1 MYSNSQQLQQLQ
13 QLEHLEQFTTMTLKI
28 LYEDNHIIA
37 VYKPA
42 CVLAQG
48 DDTGEES
55 VFDLVKKYI
64 KEKYKKEGN
73 VFLGLVHRLDRPV
86 SGIMVFAK
94 TSKGASR
101 LSEQF
106 RNHEVEKT
114 YHAVVLG
121 KMERKKGIIFSHL
134 KKDNDK
140 NKVFVHKIADRE
152 TKESELSYEVV
163 ESDDKFSLLKV
174 KPLTGRSHQIRAQL
188 SSVGHPIVGDIKY
201 GAPESLPDNSIM
213 LRATGL
219 VFRTATGDEFIKL
232 EIPPFELPQN

>member
-1 MYSNSQQLQQLQ
+1 MTIITNKMSLQ
-13 QLEHLEQFTTMTLKI
+13 I

-37 VYKPA
+37 VYKPS

-55 VFDLVKKYI
+55 VFDFVKKYI
-64 KEKYKKEGN
+64 KEKYKKPGN

-121 KMERKKGIIFSHL
+121 KMERKKGNIISHL
-134 KKDNDK
+134 KKNEDK
-140 NKVFVHKIADRE
+140 NKVFVHRSADRD

-163 ESDDKFSLLKV
+163 ESNDEFSLLKI

-201 GAPESLPDNSIM
+201 GTKESLPDNSIM

-219 VFRTATGDEFIKL
+219 VFRKATEDKLIKL
-232 EIPPFELPQN
+232 EIPPLELPEN

>member
-1 MYSNSQQLQQLQ
+1 
-13 QLEHLEQFTTMTLKI
+13 MTLKI

-42 CVLAQG
+42 GILAQG
-48 DDTGEES
+48 DEIGEES
-55 VFDLVKKYI
+55 IFDLVKKHI
-64 KEKYKKEGN
+64 KEKYKKQGN

-86 SGIMVFAK
+86 SGIMIFGK

-114 YHAVVLG
+114 YHAIVLG
-121 KMERKKGIIFSHL
+121 KMERKKGLIISHL
-134 KKDNDK
+134 KKDK
-140 NKVFVHKIADRE
+140 NKNKAFIHKSAGAG

-163 ESDDKFSLLKV
+163 ESNDKLSLLKI

-188 SSVGHPIVGDIKY
+188 SSIGHPIVGDIKY
-201 GAPESLPDNSIM
+201 GAPESLSDNSIM
-213 LRATGL
+213 LGATGL
-219 VFRTATGDEFIKL
+219 VFRKATGDELLKI
-232 EIPPFELPQN
+232 EIPKELGFRL

>member
-1 MYSNSQQLQQLQ
+1 M
-13 QLEHLEQFTTMTLKI
+13 TTMTLKI

-64 KEKYKKEGN
+64 KEKYEKPGN
-73 VFLGLVHRLDRPV
+73 VFIGLVHRLDRPV
-86 SGIMVFAK
+86 SGIMIFAK

-114 YHAVVLG
+114 YHAAILG
-121 KMERKKGIIFSHL
+121 KMDRKKGIIISHL
-134 KKDNDK
+134 KKNEDK
-140 NKVFVHKIADRE
+140 NKVFVHRSADKN
-152 TKESELSYEVV
+152 TKESELSYEAVG
-163 ESDDKFSLLKV
+163 SNDKFSLLKI

-213 LRATGL
+213 LSATGL

-232 EIPPFELPQN
+232 EIPPFEMPKI

>member
-1 MYSNSQQLQQLQ
+1 M
-13 QLEHLEQFTTMTLKI
+13 TMTLKI

-42 CVLAQG
+42 CVLSQG

-55 VFDLVKKYI
+55 VFDMVKKYI
-64 KEKYKKEGN
+64 KKKYKKEGN

-86 SGIMVFAK
+86 SGIMIFAK

-101 LSEQF
+101 VSEQF

-114 YHAVVLG
+114 YYAVVFG
-121 KMERKKGIIFSHL
+121 KMERKKGIIVSHL
-134 KKDNDK
+134 KKNEDK
-140 NKVFVHKIADRE
+140 NKVFVHQSADRD

-163 ESDDKFSLLKV
+163 ESNNKFSLLKI

-188 SSVGHPIVGDIKY
+188 SSIRHPIVGDIKY
-201 GAPESLPDNSIM
+201 GAKESLPDHSIM

-219 VFRTATGDEFIKL
+219 VFKTATGDELIKL
-232 EIPPFELPQN
+232 EIPPFELPR

>member
-1 MYSNSQQLQQLQ
+1 MSLITNKIS
-13 QLEHLEQFTTMTLKI
+13 LKI
-28 LYEDNHIIA
+28 LYEDNHIVA

-42 CVLAQG
+42 GILAQG
-48 DDTGEES
+48 DETGDES

-64 KEKYKKEGN
+64 REKYKKQGN

-86 SGIMVFAK
+86 SGIMVFGK

-114 YHAVVLG
+114 YHAVVWG
-121 KMERKKGIIFSHL
+121 KMERRKGIIVSHL
-134 KKDNDK
+134 EKNEDK
-140 NKVFVHKIADRE
+140 NKVFVHKSASKD

-163 ESDDKFSLLKV
+163 ESNDKFSLLKIN
-174 KPLTGRSHQIRAQL
+174 PLTGRSHQIRAQL

-201 GAPESLPDNSIM
+201 GAKQPLSDNNIM
-213 LRATGL
+213 LSATGL
-219 VFRTATGDEFIKL
+219 TFRKATGDDLIKL
-232 EIPPFELPQN
+232 EIPSMKLSEPEQA

>member
-1 MYSNSQQLQQLQ
+1 
-13 QLEHLEQFTTMTLKI
+13 MTLQI

-42 CVLAQG
+42 CILSQG
-48 DDTGEES
+48 DETGEES
-55 VFDLVKKYI
+55 VFDMVKKYI

-86 SGIMVFAK
+86 SGIMIFAK

-114 YHAVVLG
+114 YHAVVFG
-121 KMERKKGIIFSHL
+121 KMERKKGIIVSHL
-134 KKDNDK
+134 KKNEDK
-140 NKVFVHKIADRE
+140 NKVFVHQSAGRD

-163 ESDDKFSLLKV
+163 DSNAKFSLLKI

-188 SSVGHPIVGDIKY
+188 SSIRHPIVGDIKY
-201 GAPESLPDNSIM
+201 GAKESLPDHSIM
-213 LRATGL
+213 LSATGL
-219 VFRTATGDEFIKL
+219 VFRTATGDEVIKL
-232 EIPPFELPQN
+232 EIPPFELPR

>member
-1 MYSNSQQLQQLQ
+1 
-13 QLEHLEQFTTMTLKI
+13 MTLKI
-28 LYEDNHIIA
+28 LYEDNHIIV

-42 CVLAQG
+42 GVLAQG
-48 DDTGEES
+48 DETGEES

-64 KEKYKKEGN
+64 KEKYKKPGN

-121 KMERKKGIIFSHL
+121 KMDRKKGLIISHL
-134 KKDNDK
+134 KKDKDK
-140 NKVFVHKIADRE
+140 NKTFVRQSADRD

-163 ESDDKFSLLKV
+163 ESDSKFSLLKI

-201 GAPESLPDNSIM
+201 GAKDSLPDNSIM
-213 LRATGL
+213 LSATGL
-219 VFRTATGDEFIKL
+219 IFKKAAGDEFVNLK
-232 EIPPFELPQN
+232 IPPMKLAE

>member
-1 MYSNSQQLQQLQ
+1 
-13 QLEHLEQFTTMTLKI
+13 MTLNI

-37 VYKPA
+37 VYKPSG
-42 CVLAQG
+42 VLAQG
-48 DDTGEES
+48 DETGEES
-55 VFDLVKKYI
+55 LLDLVKKYI
-64 KEKYKKEGN
+64 KEKRKKPGN

-86 SGIMVFAK
+86 SGIIIFAK

-114 YHAVVLG
+114 YHAVVSG
-121 KMERKKGIIFSHL
+121 KMDRKKGVIFSHL
-134 KKDNDK
+134 MKDEDK
-140 NKVFVHKIADRE
+140 NKVFVRQSASRD

-163 ESDDKFSLLKV
+163 ESNNKFSLLKV

-201 GAPESLPDNSIM
+201 GAKESLPDNSIM
-213 LRATGL
+213 LSATGL
-219 VFRTATGDEFIKL
+219 IFRKATGDELVKL
-232 EIPPFELPQN
+232 EILPMRLGE

>member
-1 MYSNSQQLQQLQ
+1 
-13 QLEHLEQFTTMTLKI
+13 MTLNI

-37 VYKPA
+37 VYKPSG
-42 CVLAQG
+42 VLAQG
-48 DDTGEES
+48 DETGEES
-55 VFDLVKKYI
+55 LLDLVKKYI
-64 KEKYKKEGN
+64 KEKRKKPGN

-86 SGIMVFAK
+86 SGIIIFAK

-114 YHAVVLG
+114 YHAVVSG
-121 KMERKKGIIFSHL
+121 KMDRKKGVIFSHL
-134 KKDNDK
+134 MKDEDK
-140 NKVFVHKIADRE
+140 NKVFVRQSASRD

-163 ESDDKFSLLKV
+163 ESNNKFSLLKV

-201 GAPESLPDNSIM
+201 GAKESLPDNSIM
-213 LRATGL
+213 LSATGL
-219 VFRTATGDEFIKL
+219 TFKKATGDELIKL
-232 EIPPFELPQN
+232 EVPPMKLIE

>member
-1 MYSNSQQLQQLQ
+1 MPLQ
-13 QLEHLEQFTTMTLKI
+13 I

-42 CVLAQG
+42 GILAQG
-48 DDTGEES
+48 DETGDEP
-55 VFDLVKKYI
+55 VFDSVKKYI
-64 KEKYKKEGN
+64 KEKYKKPGN

-106 RNHEVEKT
+106 RNHEVKKT

-121 KMERKKGIIFSHL
+121 KMERKKGVIISHL
-134 KKDNDK
+134 KKNEDK
-140 NKVFVHKIADRE
+140 NKVFVHRSADKD
-152 TKESELSYEVV
+152 TKESELSYEIV
-163 ESDDKFSLLKV
+163 ESNDKFSLLKI

-188 SSVGHPIVGDIKY
+188 SSIGHPIAGDIKY

-219 VFRTATGDEFIKL
+219 VFRTATGDESIKL
-232 EIPPFELPQN
+232 EIPPFEMPKI

>member
-1 MYSNSQQLQQLQ
+1 MFTPLQ
-13 QLEHLEQFTTMTLKI
+13 I

-42 CVLAQG
+42 GVLSQG
-48 DDTGEES
+48 DDTGEDS

-64 KEKYKKEGN
+64 KEKYNKQGN

-86 SGIMVFAK
+86 SGIMIFAK

-121 KMERKKGIIFSHL
+121 KMPQKKGLVFSHL
-134 KKDNDK
+134 KKNKDK
-140 NKVFVHKIADRE
+140 NKTFVHKVADAE

-163 ESDDKFSLLKV
+163 ESNDKYSLLKV

-188 SSVGHPIVGDIKY
+188 SSIGHPIFGDVKY
-201 GAPESLPDNSIM
+201 GALKPLPDNSIM
-213 LRATGL
+213 LSSTGL
-219 VFRTATGDEFIKL
+219 IFRAATGDELVKL
-232 EIPPFELPQN
+232 EIPPFELPKI

>member
-1 MYSNSQQLQQLQ
+1 
-13 QLEHLEQFTTMTLKI
+13 MTLKI

-37 VYKPA
+37 VYKPV
-42 CVLAQG
+42 CTLAQS
-48 DDTGEES
+48 DETGEES

-64 KEKYKKEGN
+64 KEKYKKTGN

-114 YHAVVLG
+114 YHAVVFG
-121 KMERKKGIIFSHL
+121 KMERKKGMIISHL
-134 KKDNDK
+134 KKNEDK
-140 NKVFVHKIADRE
+140 NKVFVHKSASRD
-152 TKESELSYEVV
+152 TKESELSYEVI
-163 ESDDKFSLLKV
+163 ESDDKFSLLKIM
-174 KPLTGRSHQIRAQL
+174 PLTGRPHQIRAQL

-201 GAPESLPDNSIM
+201 GAKESLPDNSIM
-213 LRATGL
+213 LSATRL
-219 VFRTATGDEFIKL
+219 FFKKATGDELVNL
-232 EIPPFELPQN
+232 EIPPMRLGE

>member
-1 MYSNSQQLQQLQ
+1 MPSPI
-13 QLEHLEQFTTMTLKI
+13 HI
-28 LYEDNHIIA
+28 LYEDNHIVA

-48 DDTGEES
+48 DETGEES

-64 KEKYKKEGN
+64 KEKYKKPGN

-114 YHAVVLG
+114 YHAVVFG
-121 KMERKKGIIFSHL
+121 KMDRKKGFIISHL
-134 KKDNDK
+134 KKDKDK
-140 NKVFVHKIADRE
+140 NKTFVRQSADRD

-163 ESDDKFSLLKV
+163 ESDGKFSLLKI

-188 SSVGHPIVGDIKY
+188 SSVGHPIIGDIKY
-201 GAPESLPDNSIM
+201 GAKESLPDHSIM
-213 LRATGL
+213 LGATGL
-219 VFRTATGDEFIKL
+219 VFRKATGDDLIRL
-232 EIPPFELPQN
+232 EIPPFKLPKVKMKN

>member
-1 MYSNSQQLQQLQ
+1 MPSPI
-13 QLEHLEQFTTMTLKI
+13 HI
-28 LYEDNHIIA
+28 LYEDNHIVA

-48 DDTGEES
+48 DETGEES

-114 YHAVVLG
+114 YHAVVFG
-121 KMERKKGIIFSHL
+121 KMDRKKGFIISHL
-134 KKDNDK
+134 KKDKDK
-140 NKVFVHKIADRE
+140 NKTFVRQSADRD

-163 ESDDKFSLLKV
+163 E
-174 KPLTGRSHQIRAQL
+174 
-188 SSVGHPIVGDIKY
+188 
-201 GAPESLPDNSIM
+201 
-213 LRATGL
+213 
-219 VFRTATGDEFIKL
+219 
-232 EIPPFELPQN
+232 

>member
-1 MYSNSQQLQQLQ
+1 MNLQ
-13 QLEHLEQFTTMTLKI
+13 I

-42 CVLAQG
+42 CILAQG
-48 DDTGEES
+48 DETGEDS
-55 VFDLVKKYI
+55 VFDLVKKHI
-64 KEKYKKEGN
+64 KEKYKKPGN

-86 SGIMVFAK
+86 SGIMIFAK

-121 KMERKKGIIFSHL
+121 KVRQKKGLILSHL
-134 KKDNDK
+134 KKDKDR
-140 NKVFVHKIADRE
+140 NKAFVHKNADSE
-152 TKESELSYEVV
+152 TKESELLYEVV
-163 ESDDKFSLLKV
+163 GFNDKYSLLKI

-188 SSVGHPIVGDIKY
+188 FSIGHPILGDVKY
-201 GAPESLPDNSIM
+201 GAKESLPDNSIM
-213 LRATGL
+213 LSATGL
-219 VFRTATGDEFIKL
+219 IFRTATGDDFIKL
-232 EIPPFELPQN
+232 EIPPFELPVSP